1 MILLR
6 ALRPGL
12 SLRKQRTAIGA
23 HYAPIARG
31 EGAHVRQRDMAQA
44 TGGAFGFGT
53 SAMARVEQASATM
66 ASPSVARRMLGPGT
80 GKQPADARP
89 GHGKAA
95 GTREV
100 KGHSAWRRR
109 DQPERQAAGSGQ
121 QHRYEGAGAHAR
133 VSGGIGDAH
142 CCSSMPRRSP
152 EGPSCS
158 QRRRVGTH
166 SNCLACRCT
175 RLMSRTR
182 TRRVRVGKMQVEW
195 AAMWVRAWAKL
206 SSWRGTGGG

>member
-1 MILLR
+1 MSVNEIWHKPR
-6 ALRPGL
+6 AEPLGL
-12 SLRKQRTAIGA
+12 
-23 HYAPIARG
+23 
-31 EGAHVRQRDMAQA
+31 AQA
-44 TGGAFGFGT
+44 QWRAWNRRAQPWRAHPWRGGC
-53 SAMARVEQASATM
+53 SARARESSRQ
-66 ASPSVARRMLGPGT
+66 MLGPGT
-80 GKQPADARP
+80 GRQPAGARP

-206 SSWRGTGGG
+206 SSWRGTGTGGG